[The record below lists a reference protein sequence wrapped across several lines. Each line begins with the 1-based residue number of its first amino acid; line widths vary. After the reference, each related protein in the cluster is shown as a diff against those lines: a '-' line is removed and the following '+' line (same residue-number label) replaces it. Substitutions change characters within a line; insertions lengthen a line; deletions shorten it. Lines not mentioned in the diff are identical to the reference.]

1 MRCIIVTGLSGGGR
15 SLALHQL
22 EDMGYFCV
30 DNMPPQM
37 MATFIGMCKE
47 EHCIEK
53 AALVVDTRA
62 GVFFEHIYHAIDE
75 MRALDVQC
83 DLLFLETADEV
94 LIRRYKESRRRHPM
108 NATSVQEGIK
118 TERLLL
124 ARLREMARYI
134 VDTSNLTNK
143 QLGDLLWGMFS
154 DDARREQILPVIVS
168 FGFKN
173 GIPLDADL
181 VFDVRFLP
189 NPFYDPELRPFNG
202 LQQPVRDFVYAHEQ
216 TRVFEDKLVDM
227 ITYLLPHYQHE
238 GKYQVVIAI
247 GCTGGMHRSVA
258 LAEGLHRRLAENG
271 VFSVV
276 QHRDI
281 RKDAQRD

>member
-189 NPFYDPELRPFNG
+189 NPFYDPALRPMSG
-202 LQQPVRDFVYAHEQ
+202 LDAPVRDYVYDHEQ
-216 TRVFEDKLVDM
+216 TRLFEDKLVDLLEM
-227 ITYLLPHYQHE
+227 LLPYYQQE
-238 GKYQVVIAI
+238 GKYQLVVAI
-247 GCTGGMHRSVA
+247 GCTGGQHRSVA
-258 LAEGLHRRLAENG
+258 VAESLYRRLTNDKIQC
-271 VFSVV
+271 VV

-281 RKDAQRD
+281 GKDALKH